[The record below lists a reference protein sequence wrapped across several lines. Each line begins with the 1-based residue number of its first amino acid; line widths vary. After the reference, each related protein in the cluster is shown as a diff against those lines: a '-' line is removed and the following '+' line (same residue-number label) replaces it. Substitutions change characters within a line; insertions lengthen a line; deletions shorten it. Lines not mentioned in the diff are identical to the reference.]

1 MNRGKVAKLVAPA
14 LVSSD
19 EIKNVPHE
27 AQPNP
32 RKVISVP
39 SAPEVIPV

>member
-1 MNRGKVAKLVAPA
+1 MLVAPA
-14 LVSSD
+14 LVSRD
-19 EIKNVPHE
+19 EIKNVPQD

-39 SAPEVIPV
+39 SAPDVTPV

>member
-1 MNRGKVAKLVAPA
+1 MLVAPA
-14 LVSSD
+14 LASRD

-32 RKVISVP
+32 RKVIRVP
-39 SAPEVIPV
+39 SAPEVTPV